1 MKVLQQPLFCDLAA
15 QMRKNGHGFIRN
27 QDSKAKA
34 QLLLPA
40 FCGWV
45 FYLLKSKLLGLQK
58 GGFEDDFLSILP
70 TAF

>member
-15 QMRKNGHGFIRN
+15 QMRKKGHGFNRK

-45 FYLLKSKLLGLQK
+45 
-58 GGFEDDFLSILP
+58 ILFVK
-70 TAF
+70 T